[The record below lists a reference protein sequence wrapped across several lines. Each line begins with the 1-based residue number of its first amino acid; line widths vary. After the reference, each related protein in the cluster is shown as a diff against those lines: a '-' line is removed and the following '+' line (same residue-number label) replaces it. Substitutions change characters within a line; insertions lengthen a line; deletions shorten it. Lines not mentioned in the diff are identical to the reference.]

1 MFKFF
6 NIETFKYFITHMSTM
21 LLNNKT
27 NEILIEFSSDYNRRI
42 YGRDIA
48 KKLKMNQKTASNI
61 LNKLEKENILK
72 FSKEGKNKYYFLNK
86 FNPQIKEIIKLIEIN
101 HKVKFLEKYK
111 RLKELFDKLEQ
122 RTQGVLI
129 VFGSYAGFSA
139 NEKSDLDIF
148 VLGKITDTEDLE
160 QIYNIKINL
169 IKSNKEKF
177 NKQDNFV
184 KEIIKNHIIL
194 KGLED
199 FIELIWQA

>member
-1 MFKFF
+1 
-6 NIETFKYFITHMSTM
+6 MSTM

-27 NEILIEFSSDYNRRI
+27 NEILMEFSSDYNRRI

-184 KEIIKNHIIL
+184 KEII
-194 KGLED
+194 
-199 FIELIWQA
+199 